1 MEQNIKLK
9 IDNDNS
15 TKATIFKAAAKLFAE
30 KGFNGVSMRE
40 ISELSNVTKPTI
52 YYYFGNKEGIYKA
65 LIQEALNYHL
75 EDLKQIAA
83 LKIPMKQKLIELLKR
98 RFQISLQYPE
108 LTKFVLQV
116 FTHYEK
122 LPCLDGFE
130 SEVAA
135 HAKIFAEMIQQGID
149 SGEFGPSA
157 RPELVV
163 HVIGAV
169 LLHFL
174 MNQLN
179 SAEQI
184 LSDQLAEE
192 LIELLFK
199 GLNE

>member
-1 MEQNIKLK
+1 MEQSINLK
-9 IDNDNS
+9 IENDNS

-135 HAKIFAEMIQQGID
+135 HTKIFAEMIQEGID

-174 MNQLN
+174 MSQLN
-179 SAEQI
+179 STEQI